1 MMYLIKGGDE
11 MEAKENIINRYE
23 KLAEE
28 EDNLS
33 CGGKNIIL
41 ADLKEGENVLDL
53 GCGRGNDILNA
64 AKIIGERGIAVGL
77 DLTEKMI
84 EEAEKNRKKLNIK
97 NAEFVVGDV
106 ENIPLQD
113 EKFDVVISDCVIN
126 HAKDKEKVY
135 KEIYRVLK
143 TGGKFIVSDVVSKDR
158 LPDEI
163 VNDPEAWADCFGG
176 AIPEEEYI
184 KAINNA
190 GFKDIEYL
198 KRREYMKNGYPVASI
213 TIKGIKR

>member
-1 MMYLIKGGDE
+1 MYLIKGGDE

-84 EEAEKNRKKLNIK
+84 EEAEKYRK
-97 NAEFVVGDV
+97 
-106 ENIPLQD
+106 
-113 EKFDVVISDCVIN
+113 
-126 HAKDKEKVY
+126 
-135 KEIYRVLK
+135 
-143 TGGKFIVSDVVSKDR
+143 
-158 LPDEI
+158 
-163 VNDPEAWADCFGG
+163 
-176 AIPEEEYI
+176 
-184 KAINNA
+184 
-190 GFKDIEYL
+190 
-198 KRREYMKNGYPVASI
+198 
-213 TIKGIKR
+213 